1 MLSASQNHSG
11 SRRGKDALLTIGL
24 LGLMAALAAGA
35 EWARRRAFAE
45 REAWPPEADTR
56 YLPPSAALRVA
67 SLGHHELAA
76 DLVAARTNIYFGEQM
91 ETKGAQLWLNWY
103 LNTIVDLD
111 PHFEPIYLRG
121 AAMLTYS
128 MGEVRADNLLAAT
141 QLLRRGVEAFPN
153 AWELYFQLGF
163 NLYFEL
169 PQFLKGDER
178 TAAWR
183 KEGIEMLR
191 KATLFDD
198 APSWMANLVAGM
210 LTQDG
215 QQELAIKHLEQI
227 YAVTSDPEART
238 HIEGKMNQL
247 KGQHY
252 AATFAKRAKRLERLV
267 QTRFP
272 YAPEA
277 FSLLVGQ
284 RFEPY
289 APLSQVLTD
298 PADHPSP

>member
-1 MLSASQNHSG
+1 MSLQPETT
-11 SRRGKDALLTIGL
+11 SRSKRGKGVLLTIGL
-24 LGLMAALAAGA
+24 LSLMAALAAGA
-35 EWARRRAFAE
+35 EWARRKAFAE
-45 REAWPPEADTR
+45 RATWPAEADTR
-56 YLPPSAALRVA
+56 YLPPSEALRVA

-91 ETKGAQLWLNWY
+91 ETKGPQLWLKWY
-103 LNTIVDLD
+103 LNTVVDLD

-121 AAMLTYS
+121 ASMLTYG
-128 MGEVRADNLLAAT
+128 MGEVRGDNIVAAT
-141 QLLRRGVEAFPN
+141 QLLRRGLEAFPN
-153 AWELYFQLGF
+153 SWDLYFQLGF

-178 TAAWR
+178 IAGWR

-198 APSWMANLVAGM
+198 APPWMANLVAGM
-210 LTQDG
+210 LTKDG
-215 QQELAIKHLEQI
+215 HQELAIKHLEQI
-227 YAVTSDPEART
+227 YAVTSDPEARAN
-238 HIEGKMNQL
+238 IEGKMNQL
-247 KGQHY
+247 QGEHY
-252 AATFAKRAKRLERLV
+252 AATFAKRAKRLERVV

-289 APLSQVLTD
+289 APLNQVLAD
-298 PADHPSP
+298 PADHTP